1 MNIMND
7 PGASLRVSSSGPRS
21 LLSIVIPV
29 LEPDA
34 ELARCVHCIFG
45 ATQNLLAPEVVIV
58 TQPKFVATIAV
69 LYPQVRVCAE
79 TGRGIYAA
87 MNDGATVSSGKYLYF
102 IGKDDMILSTLREA
116 LMVLEREHPF
126 ALFCDVYWGAY
137 GTYSGKPLRLRL
149 LMRNL
154 CHQGII
160 YSREAFDKHG
170 PYLRPMRV
178 QADHLLN
185 IKILWDRAPPA
196 RISYMN
202 KPLAWYS
209 GDGFSM
215 ANRDAIF
222 WRLYPSILCRYVG
235 RWAMYLLIGYRIL
248 RGVHNRKSS

>member
-1 MNIMND
+1 M
-7 PGASLRVSSSGPRS
+7 SLQIPSNGPPP

-34 ELARCVHCIFG
+34 ELARCVHCILG
-45 ATQNLLAPEVVIV
+45 ATQNLPAPEVVIV
-58 TQPKFVATIAV
+58 TPPKFVAAIAA
-69 LYPQVRVCAE
+69 LYPRVRVCAE
-79 TGRGIYAA
+79 TRRGIYSA
-87 MNDGATVSSGKYLYF
+87 MNDGAAASRGKYLYF
-102 IGKDDMILSTLREA
+102 IGKDDMMLSTLREA
-116 LMVLEREHPF
+116 LTVLEREHPF
-126 ALFCDVYWGAY
+126 TLFCNVYWGTL

-149 LMRNL
+149 LTRNL

-170 PYLRPMRV
+170 PYLRSMRV

-185 IKILWDRAPPA
+185 IKILWDRAA
-196 RISYMN
+196 QSRISYLD

-215 ANRDAIF
+215 TNRDAIF
-222 WRLYPSILCRYVG
+222 WRLYPSIMRRYVG
-235 RWAMYLLIGYRIL
+235 RWAMHLLIGYRIL